1 MKKSKNLEL
10 FICMMMV
17 LFPLFAGSNMRAS
30 EMGDP
35 PIIIYQDPIEA
46 NDNPRSLVDNPFFAE
61 LSTFGVV
68 LGSSESIGTV
78 SVRIT
83 STAGDDYSTYFNTSI
98 GMILLP
104 ISGDAGDYLIS
115 ITTPD
120 GVHFIGEFSL

>member
-1 MKKSKNLEL
+1 MKTFRTLSLSIAL
-10 FICMMMV
+10 MMAS
-17 LFPLFAGSNMRAS
+17 LLSLNAGVSSNVS
-30 EMGDP
+30 STEGT
-35 PIIIYQDPIEA
+35 PIIIYQKPDDSVGP
-46 NDNPRSLVDNPFFAE
+46 PRTVNPFFAE
-61 LSTFGVV
+61 LSNFGVV

-78 SVRIT
+78 SVSIT

-120 GVHFIGEFSL
+120 GIHYIGEFSL

>member
-1 MKKSKNLEL
+1 
-10 FICMMMV
+10 
-17 LFPLFAGSNMRAS
+17 
-30 EMGDP
+30 MGDP

-104 ISGDAGDYLIS
+104 ISGDAGDYIIS

-120 GVHFIGEFSL
+120 GIHYIGEFSL